1 MSRTRAC
8 GSCGTSNAATAREC
22 KSCGQVFG
30 RYVPE
35 EDKAG
40 SDTRCAWTDH
50 GLRCA
55 SDGTISDST
64 VGGGPW
70 YCRRHNALR
79 FGRPDPGYRLPPV
92 RDLSGY
98 GIRPEP
104 DEINFADRA
113 RAYLREQ
120 MAQFAQQATNRRSK
134 DWATRILERWTGG
147 DAMPE
152 ISVRFACEALGM
164 EYDEVKESRRK
175 PAVHTLRFVHEPE
188 EAA

>member
-35 EDKAG
+35 ESTG
-40 SDTRCAWTDH
+40 SDTQCSWTDH
-50 GLRCA
+50 GSRC
-55 SDGTISDST
+55 SHDGTISEST

-79 FGRPDPGYRLPPV
+79 FGRPDPGVFLPPP

-98 GIRPEP
+98 GIRPES

-134 DWATRILERWTGG
+134 DWATRILERWTSGET
-147 DAMPE
+147 MPE

-175 PAVHTLRFVHEPE
+175 PVVHTLRFVHEPE